1 MDDGN
6 AATGKVIGMGRRALL
21 LRGLGAGLTL
31 SALGLPALARAGG
44 SGIPADGKLA
54 FQVWR
59 QGNHIGEHALTFTQ
73 DGDDLTVQIDVHIV
87 VKIGP
92 VPVARYTHNCR
103 EHWSAGQFQSLDAVS
118 HSLPG
123 HQQHTTAKRTADG
136 IYIEP
141 AGGAS
146 PYTTTADTLPMSHWN
161 RQDMRAP
168 LFNPQDGKILKETSR
183 IPKGEEMIKL
193 ADGTMIKATRYAIT
207 GDAAVDDW
215 YDANNVWTALHG
227 RVVDGS
233 YIDYLR
239 L

>member
-6 AATGKVIGMGRRALL
+6 AASGYAMKMDRRSLL
-21 LRGLGAGLTL
+21 INGLGAGLAL
-31 SALGLPALARAGG
+31 SALGLPALAKAAV
-44 SGIPADGKLA
+44 SGVPADGKLA

-59 QGNHIGEHALTFTQ
+59 QGSHIGEHALTFQQ
-73 DGDDLTVQIDVHIV
+73 DGDDLTVQIDVHILI
-87 VKIGP
+87 KIGP
-92 VPVARYTHNCR
+92 VPVAKYTHSCKER
-103 EHWSAGQFQSLDAVS
+103 WSGGQFQSLDATS
-118 HSLPG
+118 KQTPG
-123 HQQHTTAKRTADG
+123 TRQHTVARRTADG

-141 AGGAS
+141 ASGE
-146 PYTTTADTLPMSHWN
+146 PYTISGDTLPMSHWN

-168 LFNPQDGKILKETSR
+168 LFNPQDGKLLKETGR
-183 IPKGEEMIKL
+183 VTKGEEMIKL
-193 ADGTMIKATRYAIT
+193 ADGSSIKATRYAIL

-215 YDANNVWTALHG
+215 YDANNVWTAMHG